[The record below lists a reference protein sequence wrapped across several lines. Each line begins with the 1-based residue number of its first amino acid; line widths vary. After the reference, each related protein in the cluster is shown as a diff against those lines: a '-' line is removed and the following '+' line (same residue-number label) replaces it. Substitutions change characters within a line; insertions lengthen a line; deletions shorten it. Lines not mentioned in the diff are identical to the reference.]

1 MATSERKKRQI
12 KQREEMILDI
22 ARKMLVERGYP
33 GMSMDRLADATEYS
47 KGTIY
52 QHFTCKEDLVL
63 ALSIQTMSKREEFF
77 RRASTFQGR
86 TRERIVAV
94 GVAEDLFVRIYP
106 YHFRSEQ
113 IVRLTS
119 LRDKVTPLR
128 NETLDACER
137 RCLSTVA
144 EIVRTAVGQG
154 DVVLRDGMTP
164 EDVCFGLWCMTMGA
178 HTLMASEIPL
188 SERGVRD
195 GSKSLRFATKYF
207 LDGMEW
213 TPLMNDVDFGATV
226 VRIREEIFPAETQQV
241 FGGRVAEKSLPS
253 LPRQVSSS

>member
-12 KQREEMILDI
+12 RQREELILDI

-52 QHFTCKEDLVL
+52 QHFTCKEDLIL

-77 RRASTFQGR
+77 RRAATFRGR
-86 TRERIVAV
+86 TRERIIAV
-94 GVAEDLFVRIYP
+94 GVAEDLFVRLYP

-119 LRDKVTPLR
+119 LRDKTTPLR
-128 NETLDACER
+128 NETLDACEQ
-137 RCLSTVA
+137 RCLSIVT
-144 EIVRTAVGQG
+144 EIVRTAIVQE

-164 EDVCFGLWCMTMGA
+164 EDICFGLWCMTLGA

-195 GSKSLRFATKYF
+195 GAKVLRFSTKYF
-207 LDGMEW
+207 LDGMAW
-213 TPLMNDVDFGATV
+213 QPLMNDVDFGATV
-226 VRIREEIFPAETQQV
+226 VRIREEIFPSETQQV
-241 FGGRVAEKSLPS
+241 FGNRTGEKNSPAIIRQASLA
-253 LPRQVSSS
+253 

>member
-52 QHFTCKEDLVL
+52 QHFTCKEDLIL

-77 RRASTFQGR
+77 RRAATFQGR
-86 TRERIVAV
+86 TRERIIAV
-94 GVAEDLFVRIYP
+94 GVAEDLFVRLYP

-119 LRDKVTPLR
+119 LRDKTTAIR
-128 NETLDACER
+128 NETLDACEQ
-137 RCLSTVA
+137 RCLSIVTD
-144 EIVRTAVGQG
+144 IVRTAIIQG
-154 DVVLRDGMTP
+154 DVILRDGMTP
-164 EDVCFGLWCMTMGA
+164 EDICFGLWCMTLGA

-195 GSKSLRFATKYF
+195 GAKVLRFSTKYF
-207 LDGMEW
+207 LDGMDW
-213 TPLMNDVDFGATV
+213 KPLMNDVDFGATV
-226 VRIREEIFPAETQQV
+226 VRIREEIFPLETQQV
-241 FGGRVAEKSLPS
+241 FGSRTGEKNAPPIRQASLA
-253 LPRQVSSS
+253 